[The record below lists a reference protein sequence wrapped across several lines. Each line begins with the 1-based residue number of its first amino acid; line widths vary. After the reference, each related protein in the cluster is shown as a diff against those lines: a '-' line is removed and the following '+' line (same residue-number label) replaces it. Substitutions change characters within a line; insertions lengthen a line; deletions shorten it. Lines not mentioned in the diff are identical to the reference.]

1 MVLERKNKKNTSN
14 CLSKYA
20 LQKLLALFGPVS
32 NVAEIGSV
40 NKNPQRNEINIRI
53 VQKYLITTVY
63 IEDKQSPFHPKILYH
78 YSIKNELN
86 SAVNK
91 ALAIIIINC

>member
-1 MVLERKNKKNTSN
+1 MWRRSAAYIKI
-14 CLSKYA
+14 LS
-20 LQKLLALFGPVS
+20 V
-32 NVAEIGSV
+32 
-40 NKNPQRNEINIRI
+40 NEINIRI